1 MDSQERPDQLAD
13 LLRQR
18 VAIGNT
24 MSRDENR
31 TTPNVISGVLYTDDA
46 GSFRL
51 ETPEW
56 WEWLKWHDTF
66 YYSDVI
72 GTFTARRERRRIGP
86 DRHYWYALRQDADE
100 QGIPGKMH
108 RCYLG
113 KPEELTLAR
122 LTDRARWLAEKIST

>member
-1 MDSQERPDQLAD
+1 MDSQEWSDQLAA

-18 VAIGNT
+18 VAMGNI
-24 MSRDENR
+24 MSRDETR
-31 TTPNVISGVLYTDDA
+31 TTPNVISGVLSTDDA

-51 ETPEW
+51 ETPQW

-66 YYSDVI
+66 YYSDVS
-72 GTFTARRERRRIGP
+72 GTFIARRERRRIGV
-86 DRHYWYALRQDADE
+86 DRHYWYALRQAAGE
-100 QGIPGKMH
+100 PGRPGKIH

-122 LTDRARWLAEKIST
+122 LTDRARWLAEKISI